1 MRMNK
6 ETFILELDKLGIK
19 LNDTQLN
26 QLHIYYEML
35 VEWNKVMNLTGITD
49 EEQVYLKHFYDSLTI
64 TKVVNIDN
72 QSICDL
78 GSGAGFPGLVLAIC
92 FPNAKLTLIEANGK
106 KCHFLNIVKES
117 LNLDN
122 VTIIN
127 TRVEDYSKKNR
138 EVFDIVTARA
148 VAPLKHLLEY
158 GIPLVKANGY
168 FIAMKANTENE
179 EINIVNYYNKLDIK
193 EESRVIFNLPKENSI
208 RTIIKYL
215 KLKETNPRYP
225 RRYSEII
232 KKDI

>member
-1 MRMNK
+1 MSKEEFIIKVKELGLILTNK
-6 ETFILELDKLGIK
+6 ELNNLDRYYQILKEENSK
-19 LNDTQLN
+19 
-26 QLHIYYEML
+26 Y
-35 VEWNKVMNLTGITD
+35 NLTRII
-49 EEQVYLKHFYDSLTI
+49 EEEEVYLKHFYDSLTI

-92 FPNAKLTLIEANGK
+92 FPNAKLTLIEANSK

-117 LNLDN
+117 LNLGN

-158 GIPLVKANGY
+158 GIPLIKINGY

-215 KLKETNPRYP
+215 KLKETNSKYP